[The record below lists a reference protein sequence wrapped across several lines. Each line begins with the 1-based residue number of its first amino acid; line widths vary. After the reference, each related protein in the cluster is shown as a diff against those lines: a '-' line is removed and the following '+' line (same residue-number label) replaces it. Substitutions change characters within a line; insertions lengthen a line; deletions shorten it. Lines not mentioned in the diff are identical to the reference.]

1 VDPESG
7 TLHGPA
13 SEIEDV
19 PRRPLTFRLTRR
31 ELFGSLKSEAERK
44 RSRSD
49 LPAYKLKTLG
59 TLADEELASMI
70 PALVDGC
77 RLSVSGGMVW
87 GWAPTDQAPR
97 KLFPAA
103 RTNLLILQ
111 AIDGLSTLGE
121 IADWVAEESQLQERS
136 FACAR
141 AIFLQLVMARMAA
154 PW

>member
-1 VDPESG
+1 MDPESG
-7 TLHGPA
+7 VVHDPP
-13 SEIEDV
+13 SQIEDG
-19 PRRPLTFRLTRR
+19 PRRPLTFNVTRR
-31 ELFGSLKSEAERK
+31 ELFRSLKSEAERR
-44 RSRSD
+44 RSRGD

-59 TLADEELASMI
+59 TLADQELASMI

-77 RLSVSGGMVW
+77 RLSVSDGMIW

-121 IADWVAEESQLQERS
+121 IADWVAEETQLQEHS
-136 FACAR
+136 FAYAR
-141 AIFLQLVMARMAA
+141 AIFLQLVTASMAA
-154 PW
+154 PR